1 MATDYTGN
9 AVKFKLGTQ
18 DSLNTLKNSQKG
30 WEVGTFYLTSDT
42 SRLYIGQ
49 ANELALLNK
58 SVEIYTNLEALRK
71 KTTTSSEGDIA
82 YCVTEN
88 VLAYYNGSTWNQI
101 NPDDNTFLT
110 ALNHAVS
117 SVDKGVKI
125 TTSGTN
131 SDAGKTIAA
140 ADVTITGAKGAQVT
154 TPNNK
159 TITITGDTYAL
170 NVQEHADTTNDIDL
184 VLGSA
189 LLQGDSTV
197 HIKGGENVTITKT
210 TEIDKSNS
218 IQIAAKDTKLT
229 GIILGLN
236 NDGELQ
242 VGASD
247 TAGTTG
253 LLKKQ
258 KLGYFVDGNY
268 YGIGSDTKQVDLPV
282 YSKQEVDNLI
292 KKLDG
297 MTYRGTI
304 GTSGTTFTMDSSF
317 NVLQGGTAAKIHIGD
332 MFLVQGGELTY
343 TTGKTAGIGDLLIAT
358 AKDKKSETDGVLDIR
373 DVEWTYVPSGDDAQI
388 DTTYTFKASGA
399 NNSMT
404 ITSSTSDGNPVGKI
418 TFTKGD
424 GIVIESTDN
433 GDGNTLP
440 TELSVNIKH
449 DTYASGTSSDKE
461 SETNGATFN
470 GKSLTNGGTFDV
482 IDSVIYDNGHITG
495 INTRTIQTLEYRPG
509 PDSAS
514 KNENTNSVTVKHG
527 LSVGGSLV
535 YDDNA
540 KMVLKSDT
548 LKLTAKGDTVT
559 ADLVWGSF

>member
-1 MATDYTGN
+1 MADYTGN

-18 DSLNTLKNSQKG
+18 TDLNRLKNDLAKP
-30 WEVGTFYLTSDT
+30 WEVGTFYLTKDS

-49 ANELALLNK
+49 ENELALLNK
-58 SVEIYTNLEALRK
+58 SVEIYDSLDKLRA
-71 KTTTSSEGDIA
+71 KTTVSTEGDIA
-82 YCVTEN
+82 YCVKEN
-88 VLAYYNGSTWNQI
+88 ILAYYDGGHWNQI
-101 NPDDNTFLT
+101 NPDDDTILT
-110 ALNHAVS
+110 ALTHTVS
-117 SVDKGVKI
+117 SAGDNAVKI
-125 TTSGTN
+125 TTAGTN
-131 SDAGKTIAA
+131 SDATKEVTS
-140 ADVTITGAKGAQVT
+140 ADVTITGDKGVQVS

-159 TITITGDTYAL
+159 AITITGDTYAL

-184 VLGSA
+184 VLDST
-189 LLQGDSTV
+189 LQDDSTV
-197 HIKGGENVTITKT
+197 HIKGGENVTVTK
-210 TEIDKSNS
+210 IADSNG
-218 IQIAAKDTKLT
+218 IQIASKDTKLT

-247 TAGTTG
+247 TAETPN
-253 LLKKQ
+253 LLKTQ
-258 KLGYFVDGNY
+258 KLGYFIDGHY
-268 YGIGSDTKQVDLPV
+268 YGIGSDEAAKKVDLPV
-282 YSKQEVDNLI
+282 YSKKEVDDLFN
-292 KKLDG
+292 KLDG

-304 GTSGTTFTMDSSF
+304 STSSGTTFTMDSSF
-317 NVLQGGTAAKIHIGD
+317 NVLKGGTPAEIHIGD
-332 MFLVQGGELTY
+332 MFLVQGGNLTY
-343 TTGKTAGIGDLLIAT
+343 ATGKTAGIGDLLIAT
-358 AKDKKSETDGVLDIR
+358 AKDKKSETANGVLAIG

-388 DTTYTFKASGA
+388 DTTYTFEASGA
-399 NNSMT
+399 GNSMT

-449 DTYASGTSSDKE
+449 DTYATKPTTDNK
-461 SETNGATFN
+461 
-470 GKSLTNGGTFDV
+470 KLTNGGTFDV
-482 IDSVIYDNGHITG
+482 IDSITYNNGHITG
-495 INTRTIQTLEYRPG
+495 INTKTIQTLEYRPG

-514 KNENTNSVTVKHG
+514 KDENTNSVTVKHG

>member
-1 MATDYTGN
+1 MADYTGN

-18 DSLNTLKNSQKG
+18 ENLNALKNDPKKG
-30 WEVGTFYLTSDT
+30 WEVGTFYLTSDS

-49 ANELALLNK
+49 ADELALLNK
-58 SVEIYTNLEALRK
+58 SVEIYDNLNALSGK
-71 KTTTSSEGDIA
+71 KTVSTKGDIA

-101 NPDDNTFLT
+101 NPDDDTILT
-110 ALNHAVS
+110 AIIQSVS
-117 SVDKGVKI
+117 TATGGVKI
-125 TTSGTN
+125 TTGGTN
-131 SDAGKTIAA
+131 SVDGKTVTAA
-140 ADVTITGAKGAQVT
+140 EVTITGDKGVQVS

-159 TITITGDTYAL
+159 AITITGDTYAL

-184 VLGSA
+184 VLDSA
-189 LLQGDSTV
+189 LQNDSTV
-197 HIKGGENVTITKT
+197 HIKGGENVTVTKT
-210 TEIDKSNS
+210 ADSNG
-218 IQIAAKDTKLT
+218 IQIASKDTKLN

-258 KLGYFVDGNY
+258 KLGYFVDGSY

-282 YSKQEVDNLI
+282 YSKDQVDNLI

-304 GTSGTTFTMDSSF
+304 GTSGTTFTMDASF
-317 NVLQGGTAAKIHIGD
+317 NVLKGGTATEIHIGD

-343 TTGKTAGIGDLLIAT
+343 ATSKKAGIGDMLIAT
-358 AKDKKSETDGVLDIR
+358 AKDGKSETNGVLAIG
-373 DVEWTYVPSGDDAQI
+373 DVEWTYVPAGDDADI
-388 DTTYTFKASGA
+388 DTTYIFKASSTTD
-399 NNSMT
+399 SMT
-404 ITSSTSDGNPVGKI
+404 ITSSNGGGTVGKI
-418 TFTKGD
+418 AFTEGD

-433 GDGNTLP
+433 GGKSP

-449 DTYASGTSSDKE
+449 GTYDTAKTTD
-461 SETNGATFN
+461 N
-470 GKSLTNGGTFDV
+470 KSLTNGGTFDV
-482 IDSVIYDNGHITG
+482 IDSITYNNGHITG
-495 INTRTIQTLEYRPG
+495 INTKTIQTLAYKPG
-509 PDSAS
+509 PDNAS
-514 KNENTNSVTVKHG
+514 NDAGANSVTVTH
-527 LSVGGSLV
+527 SLLAGEHLV
-535 YDDNA
+535 FDDNA
-540 KMVLKSDT
+540 KMVLSSDT
-548 LKLTAKGDTVT
+548 LKLTASGNTVT

>member
-1 MATDYTGN
+1 MADYTGN

-18 DSLNTLKNSQKG
+18 ASLNALKDSQKG
-30 WEVGTFYLTSDT
+30 WEVGTFYLTSDS

-49 ANELALLNK
+49 ADELALLNK
-58 SVEIYTNLEALRK
+58 SVEIYDNLSALSSK
-71 KTTTSSEGDIA
+71 KTVSTKGDIA

-88 VLAYYNGSTWNQI
+88 VLAYYNGSTWAQI
-101 NPDDNTFLT
+101 NPDDDTFLL
-110 ALNHAVS
+110 ALTQSVS

-131 SDAGKTIAA
+131 NDAGKTVAA
-140 ADVTITGAKGAQVT
+140 ADVTITGDKGVQVS

-159 TITITGDTYAL
+159 AIKITGDTYAL

-184 VLGSA
+184 VLDSA
-189 LLQGDSTV
+189 LQNDSTV
-197 HIKGGENVTITKT
+197 HIKGGENVTVTKT
-210 TEIDKSNS
+210 ADSNG
-218 IQIAAKDTKLT
+218 IQIASKDTKLN

-258 KLGYFVDGNY
+258 KLGYFVDGSY

-282 YSKQEVDNLI
+282 YSKEQVDNLF

-304 GTSGTTFTMDSSF
+304 GTGGTTFTMDASF
-317 NVLQGGTAAKIHIGD
+317 NVLKGGTATEIHIGD
-332 MFLVQGGELTY
+332 MFLVQGGKLTY
-343 TTGKTAGIGDLLIAT
+343 ATGKTAGTGDMLIAT
-358 AKDKKSETDGVLDIR
+358 AKDGKSETNGVLAIG
-373 DVEWTYVPSGDDAQI
+373 DVEWTYVPAGDDADI
-388 DTTYTFKASGA
+388 DTTYIFKASGTTD
-399 NNSMT
+399 SMT
-404 ITSSTSDGNPVGKI
+404 ITSSTGGGTVGKI
-418 TFTKGD
+418 AFTEGD

-433 GDGNTLP
+433 GGKSP

-449 DTYASGTSSDKE
+449 GTYNTA
-461 SETNGATFN
+461 ETTDN
-470 GKSLTNGGTFDV
+470 KSLTNGGTFDV
-482 IDSVIYDNGHITG
+482 IDSITYNNGHISG
-495 INTRTIQTLEYRPG
+495 INTKTIQTVEYKPG

-514 KNENTNSVTVKHG
+514 KDADANSVTVKHT
-527 LSVGGSLV
+527 LSAGGNLV
-535 YDDNA
+535 SDDNA
-540 KMVLKSDT
+540 KMVLSSDT
-548 LKLTAKGDTVT
+548 LKLTASGNTVT
-559 ADLVWGSF
+559 ADLVWGSFD

>member
-1 MATDYTGN
+1 MADYTGN

-18 DSLNTLKNSQKG
+18 ASLNTLKNDPAKN
-30 WEVGTFYLTSDT
+30 WEVGTFYLTSDS

-49 ANELALLNK
+49 ADELALLNK
-58 SVEIYTNLEALRK
+58 SVEIYDNLNALK
-71 KTTTSSEGDIA
+71 AKGKSYEGDIA
-82 YCVTEN
+82 YCVDEN
-88 VLAYYNGSTWNQI
+88 VLAYYNGTTWAQI
-101 NPDDNTFLT
+101 NPDDDTILT
-110 ALNHAVS
+110 ALTQVVS

-125 TTSGTN
+125 TTGGTN
-131 SDAGKTIAA
+131 NDVGKTITA
-140 ADVTITGAKGAQVT
+140 ADVTITGAKGAQVAMA
-154 TPNNK
+154 NNK
-159 TITITGDTYAL
+159 ALTITGDTYTL
-170 NVQEHADTTNDIDL
+170 NAQEHATNDIDL
-184 VLGSA
+184 VLDSA
-189 LLQGDSTV
+189 LQNDSTV
-197 HIKGGENVTITKT
+197 HIKGGENVTVTK
-210 TEIDKSNS
+210 IADSNG
-218 IQIAAKDTKLT
+218 IQIASKDTKLN

-258 KLGYFVDGNY
+258 KLGYFVDGSY

-282 YSKQEVDNLI
+282 YSKEEVDNLI

-304 GTSGTTFTMDSSF
+304 GTSGTTFTMDASF
-317 NVLQGGTAAKIHIGD
+317 NVLKGGTATEIHIGD
-332 MFLVQGGELTY
+332 MFLVQGGSLTY
-343 TTGKTAGIGDLLIAT
+343 VTGKTAKTGDMLIAT
-358 AKDKKSETDGVLDIR
+358 AKDGKSETNGVLAIG
-373 DVEWTYVPSGDDAQI
+373 DVEWTYVPAGDDADI
-388 DTTYTFKASGA
+388 DTTYIFKASGTTD
-399 NNSMT
+399 SMT
-404 ITSSTSDGNPVGKI
+404 ITSSNGGGTVGKI
-418 TFTKGD
+418 AFTEGD

-433 GDGNTLP
+433 GSN
-440 TELSVNIKH
+440 ELSVNIKH
-449 DTYASGTSSDKE
+449 DTYNTTPTTD
-461 SETNGATFN
+461 

-482 IDSVIYDNGHITG
+482 IDSITYDNGHITG
-495 INTRTIQTLEYRPG
+495 INTKTIQTLEYRPG

-514 KNENTNSVTVKHG
+514 KDAGGANSVTVKHG